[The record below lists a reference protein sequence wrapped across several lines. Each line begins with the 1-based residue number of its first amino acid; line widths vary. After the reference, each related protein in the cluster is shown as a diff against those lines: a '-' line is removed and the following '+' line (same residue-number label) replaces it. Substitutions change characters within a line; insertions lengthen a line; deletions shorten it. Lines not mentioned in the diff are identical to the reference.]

1 MPVLHVID
9 LRGSDRDPAELLP
22 RAPAADVAAAR
33 ASVRALVADVAARGD
48 RAVAEAARRFDGA
61 DSPPAEWRATAAE
74 LAAAE
79 RALDPELRAAL
90 LDAIQRVRAFHQ
102 AQRPADLVW
111 SDRPGVRL
119 VQRFVPLRRAGV
131 YVPGGRGAYPS
142 SVVMNVVPA
151 QAAGVESIALATPP
165 GPGGRGHPAVLA
177 AAALLGVDEVW
188 LLGGAQAV
196 AALAC
201 GTATVPA
208 VDSVT
213 GPGNLYVALAKQEV
227 ADRVRTDGFPGPTEI
242 AVLADAGA
250 DPRLVALDL
259 VAQAEHDPLAACL
272 LVTDE
277 PDLWKAVEPIL
288 AEEVAATPRRELV
301 ERALAGQSAVVLCD
315 DREAMLR
322 VAEAFAP
329 EHLELLVEDAA
340 GLAARVRSAGAVFV
354 GPWTPVALGDYA
366 AGSNHVLP
374 TAGTARFDGGLS
386 TWSFLR
392 PMQVAEF
399 DRAALAEAAPTV
411 AALSRA
417 EELPAHGR
425 AVAVRVAPPGGA
437 PEAGR

>member
-22 RAPAADVAAAR
+22 RASVANLAAAR
-33 ASVRALVADVAARGD
+33 ASVRALVADVAERGD
-48 RAVAEAARRFDGA
+48 QAVAEAAHRFDGVQA
-61 DSPPAEWRATAAE
+61 PPEAWRATAEE
-74 LAAAE
+74 LSAAG

-90 LDAIQRVRAFHQ
+90 LDAIQRARAFHE

-111 SDRPGVRL
+111 TGRPGVRL
-119 VQRFVPLRRAGV
+119 TQRFVPLRRAGV

-151 QAAGVESIALATPP
+151 QAAGVERIALATPP
-165 GPGGRGHPAVLA
+165 GPAGRGHPSILA
-177 AAALLGVDEVW
+177 AAELLGVDEVW
-188 LLGGAQAV
+188 LLGGVQAV
-196 AALAC
+196 AALAL

-213 GPGNLYVALAKQEV
+213 GPGNLFVSLAKQEV
-227 ADRVRTDGFPGPTEI
+227 ADRVRIDGFAGPTEI
-242 AVLADAGA
+242 AILADASA

-272 LVTDE
+272 LVTDQ
-277 PDLWKAVEPIL
+277 PDLWKLVEPIL
-288 AEEVAATPRRELV
+288 AEEVAATPRRDLV
-301 ERALAGQSAVVLCD
+301 ERAFAGQSAVVLCD

-329 EHLELLVEDAA
+329 EHLELLVSDAA
-340 GLAARVRSAGAVFV
+340 AVAGLVHGAGAVFV

-366 AGSNHVLP
+366 AGTNHVLP
-374 TAGTARFDGGLS
+374 TAGTARFNGGLS
-386 TWSFLR
+386 TYSFLR
-392 PMQVAEF
+392 PMQVAQFE
-399 DRAALAEAAPTV
+399 RGALAEAAPAV

-425 AVAVRVAPPGGA
+425 AVAARVGSADGA
-437 PEAGR
+437 AEAQR

>member
-1 MPVLHVID
+1 MLPVID
-9 LRGSDRDPAELLP
+9 LRGSARDPAELLP
-22 RAPAADVAAAR
+22 RAPAEDLAAAR
-33 ASVRALVADVAARGD
+33 TSVRALVADVAKRGD
-48 RAVAEAARRFDGA
+48 YAVAEAARRFDGVDA
-61 DSPPAEWRATAAE
+61 PPAAWRATTAE

-79 RALDPELRAAL
+79 GALEPPLRAAL
-90 LDAIQRVRAFHQ
+90 LDAIERVRAFHE

-111 SDRPGVRL
+111 EGRPGVRL
-119 VQRFVPLRRAGV
+119 AQRFVPLGRAGV
-131 YVPGGRGAYPS
+131 YVPGGLGAYPS

-151 QAAGVESIALATPP
+151 QAAGVASIALATPP

-177 AAALLGVDEVW
+177 AAALLGVDQVW

-213 GPGNLYVALAKQEV
+213 GPGNLYVALAKREV
-227 ADRVRTDGFPGPTEI
+227 ADRVRTDGFPGPTEV
-242 AVLADAGA
+242 AVMADAAA

-259 VAQAEHDPLAACL
+259 IAQAEHDPLAACL

-277 PDLWKAVEPIL
+277 PALWKAVEPIL
-288 AEEVAATPRRELV
+288 AEEVAAAAHRDRV
-301 ERALAGQSAVVLCD
+301 ERAFAGQSAVVLCD
-315 DREAMLR
+315 DLEMMLR

-329 EHLELLVEDAA
+329 EHLELLVRDAA
-340 GLAARVRSAGAVFV
+340 TVARRVRRAGAVFV

-366 AGSNHVLP
+366 AGTNHVLP
-374 TAGTARFDGGLS
+374 TAGTARFAAGLS
-386 TWSFLR
+386 VYDFLR

-399 DRAALAEAAPTV
+399 DRSALAAAAPTV

-417 EELPAHGR
+417 EDLPAHGN
-425 AVAVRVAPPGGA
+425 AVAGRLLGVGA
-437 PEAGR
+437 AGEAAR